1 MSTLSTE
8 TKSPELHFV
17 PAFFPRESLEDRL
30 LPLFADP
37 GITDI
42 CFSARGL
49 TFDRGEGLRP
59 DLGFFTGV
67 EEIRNWV
74 LRQISAAGKSYDAK
88 FPFIDLVIPGDS
100 HVPFRHRL
108 HALFPPLSASGLL
121 VSLRKLPE
129 PGIAEK
135 VWASSPY
142 YPLLREIV
150 RSHQT
155 ILISGSTGSG
165 KTRLMNELL
174 SEVGPSER
182 ILALEDTPELAPNH
196 PQFYSLIS
204 RAANADGFGE
214 VSLRTLLKQTLRM
227 RPDRIVLGEIRG
239 NEVLDL
245 LQSLNTGHQGTIATL
260 HANTPR
266 EALKRIEVLCLL
278 AAGASLPLSALR
290 ELLAGGVRWLVQVE
304 RTPEGRRVRELVEIA
319 GREGDTILLRPK
331 SPLP

>member
-1 MSTLSTE
+1 MNYTADIEQRLIPALS
-8 TKSPELHFV
+8 
-17 PAFFPRESLEDRL
+17 
-30 LPLFADP
+30 DP
-37 GITDI
+37 TATDL
-42 CFSARGL
+42 CFSINGM
-49 TFDRGEGLRP
+49 TVDRGEGLRTET
-59 DLGFFTGV
+59 LFHVGE

-74 LRQISAAGKSYDAK
+74 LTQISKAGKSFDAK
-88 FPFIDLVIPGDS
+88 SPFIDLVIAPDS
-100 HVPFRHRL
+100 NVRFRHRL
-108 HALFPPLSASGLL
+108 HALFPPLSPQGIL

-135 VWASSPY
+135 VWSASPY
-142 YPLLREIV
+142 YPLLQGIV

-174 SEVGPSER
+174 SEVDLNER
-182 ILALEDTPELAPNH
+182 ILALEDTPELAPSH
-196 PQFYSLIS
+196 PQFFPLVS
-204 RAANADGFGE
+204 RTPNADGFGE
-214 VSLRTLLKQTLRM
+214 VTLRTLLKQTLRM

-245 LQSLNTGHQGTIATL
+245 LQALNTGHQGTLATL

-266 EALKRIEVLCLL
+266 DALKRIEVLCLL
-278 AAGASLPLSALR
+278 AAGASLPLGALR
-290 ELLAGGVRWLVQVE
+290 ELLAGGIRWIVQVE

-331 SPLP
+331 APFT

>member
-1 MSTLSTE
+1 MSELE
-8 TKSPELHFV
+8 TYLV
-17 PAFFPRESLEDRL
+17 PIFTDPR
-30 LPLFADP
+30 A
-37 GITDI
+37 TDL
-42 CFSARGL
+42 CFSTKGL
-49 TFDRGEGLRP
+49 TIDRGEGLRP
-59 DLGFFTGV
+59 EPAFRVGE

-74 LRQISAAGKSYDAK
+74 FGQVSRAGKAFDAK
-88 FPFIDLVIPGDS
+88 SPYIDLVIAPDS
-100 HVPFRHRL
+100 RVRFRHRL
-108 HALFPPLSASGLL
+108 HALFPPLSPDGVL

-129 PGIAEK
+129 PGSAEK
-135 VWASSPY
+135 VWPSSPY
-142 YPLLREIV
+142 YPLLRDIV

-174 SEVGPSER
+174 SEIDPFER
-182 ILALEDTPELAPNH
+182 ILALEDTPELAPSH
-196 PQFYSLIS
+196 PQFFPLVS
-204 RAANADGFGE
+204 RTANADGFGE
-214 VSLRTLLKQTLRM
+214 VTLRTLLKQTLRM

-245 LQSLNTGHQGTIATL
+245 LQALNTGHQGTLATL

-278 AAGASLPLSALR
+278 AAGTSLPLGALR
-290 ELLAGGVRWLVQVE
+290 ELLAGGIRWMVQVE

-331 SPLP
+331 SPFPESAKLIGR